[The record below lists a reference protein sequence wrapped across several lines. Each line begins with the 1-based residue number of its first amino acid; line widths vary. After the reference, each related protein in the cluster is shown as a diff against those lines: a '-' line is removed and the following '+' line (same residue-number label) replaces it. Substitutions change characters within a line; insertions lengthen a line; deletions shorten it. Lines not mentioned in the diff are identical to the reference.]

1 MLINITDSDLAL
13 SNDELVR
20 MIRTEIKN
28 KCEGDKKDIEN
39 TKEVSIND
47 LKRNI
52 RDSMMIVDQKIRDKY
67 SSKPSSTRYD
77 YISELVDQLMEVL
90 PSIKQEHI
98 VLTATISDYM
108 ALTGKRI

>member
-20 MIRTEIKN
+20 MIR
-28 KCEGDKKDIEN
+28 KKQEEKLVDE
-39 TKEVSIND
+39 TYAKSIND